1 MIESIDAEYINIC
14 IYSRLSASSYI
25 KFPVK
30 LRNSVKGLVN
40 IKNNDNKCFLWC
52 HIRHL
57 NPLKTHSERIT
68 KADKKVVND
77 LDYQGIEFPVSRK
90 DYSKIEHKNVY
101 INVFCNEND
110 LVYPVYTSNEKPK
123 NCMNLLLITDE
134 KMSHY
139 IYIKDFNRIMCNKTK
154 NENKK
159 QFCKYSLQCFSS
171 EKVFIEHKRF

>member
-68 KADKKVVND
+68 KADIKVVND

-123 NCMNLLLITDE
+123 NCMNLLLNLLLNLQMKKCHIISTSKILTE
-134 KMSHY
+134 LCAIKQKMR
-139 IYIKDFNRIMCNKTK
+139 IKNSFASIAYNVLVV
-154 NENKK
+154 KK
-159 QFCKYSLQCFSS
+159 FL
-171 EKVFIEHKRF
+171 